1 MEGKRWNSTDRL
13 CSISKLI
20 FRKYVKE
27 KDVADD
33 ICEAL
38 QGRPDFFICSEAHMR
53 KKTQRLI

>member
-13 CSISKLI
+13 CSILKLI

-27 KDVADD
+27 KDVVDD

-38 QGRPDFFICSEAHMR
+38 QSRPDLFICAEARMI
-53 KKTQRLI
+53 KKHKG